1 MLVFLTQIIT
11 NEKQRLGPHKLI
23 IENGIGYGIMDCAL
37 ISEKDATIIDWK
49 TGSWNKKELEH
60 YALGIKSE
68 QAKIMAIDPIK
79 RKVT

>member
-1 MLVFLTQIIT
+1 MQILDT
-11 NEKQRLGPHKLI
+11 ERKRLGPHKLI
-23 IENGIGYGIMDCAL
+23 VENGLGYGIMDCAL

-49 TGSWNKKELEH
+49 TGSWNKRQLEY

-68 QAKIMAIDPIK
+68 QAKIMAVDPVK